1 MDTPSGGV
9 RAAALYIYRR
19 DFDVNTRCWAARHP
33 IITGVSAGSLF
44 YVIES
49 LPYEGHVGTL
59 PFAGAIGL
67 VFLLTALSEKRR
79 RRKLNLPLRSGTDTV
94 GYAGS
99 ATASSSPASPPC
111 PVCNG

>member
-19 DFDVNTRCWAARHP
+19 DFDVNTLRWAARHP

-49 LPYEGHVGTL
+49 LPYEGPVGTL
-59 PFAGAIGL
+59 PFSGAIGL

-79 RRKLNLPLRSGTDTV
+79 RRKLNLPLCSGTDTV
-94 GYAGS
+94 R
-99 ATASSSPASPPC
+99 
-111 PVCNG
+111 